1 MARPKSKRNI
11 QALNLSIDK
20 DILEEAR
27 LTIDNM
33 SLFVE
38 ACLKRHIE
46 SEKKRKDSQLRI
58 MDIQSTKNDNH
69 DYTYE
74 ELCDMMKE
82 ISDEEFEKIMEDF

>member
-11 QALNLSIDK
+11 QALNLSIDR

-58 MDIQSTKNDNH
+58 MDIQYNEDASENYSYNDLI
-69 DYTYE
+69 E
-74 ELCDMMKE
+74 MMK
-82 ISDEEFEKIMEDF
+82 DF

>member
-11 QALNLSIDK
+11 QALNLSIDR

-38 ACLKRHIE
+38 ACLKRHID
-46 SEKKRKDSQLRI
+46 SEKKRKEASLRI
-58 MDIQSTKNDNH
+58 IDIQSTKEKEH
-69 DYTYE
+69 EYTYE
-74 ELCDMMKE
+74 DLCEMAKE
-82 ISDEEFEKIMEDF
+82 ISDEEFEKMMADF